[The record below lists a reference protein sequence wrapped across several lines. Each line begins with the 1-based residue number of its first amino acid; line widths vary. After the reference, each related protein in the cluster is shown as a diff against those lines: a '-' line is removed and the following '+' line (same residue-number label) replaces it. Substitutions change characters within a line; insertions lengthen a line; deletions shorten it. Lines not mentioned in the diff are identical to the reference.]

1 MLFTLGEVVVPRR
14 GATVNTRDVL
24 RQRGAIT
31 TVSIGYPK
39 SLADG
44 LRARGK
50 PVPPPR
56 TISAMIDT
64 GASISAIEDSVAK
77 SIGLVKTGATYIT
90 GVGGASQRPI
100 YSAQIFVSPPSGIRY
115 DPIQI
120 AGVTFG
126 SPQFSMLIGRDIL
139 SDLALSYMGKQGKF
153 SITV

>member
-1 MLFTLGEVVVPRR
+1 MLLSLGQVIVPRR
-14 GATVNTRDVL
+14 GATLNMRDVL

-39 SLADG
+39 SVADG

-50 PVPPPR
+50 TVPPAR
-56 TISAMIDT
+56 IISAMIDT
-64 GASISAIEDSVAK
+64 GASISAIEDSVAR
-77 SIGLVKTGATYIT
+77 SIGLVRTGATYIA

-100 YSAQIFVSPPSGIRY
+100 YSASIFVSPPSGVRY

-139 SDLALSYMGKQGKF
+139 SDLALSYAGKQGRF
-153 SITV
+153 SLTV